1 MLPLRLAASFA
12 GERASGGG
20 GWPAAAS
27 LSAMEVRASESARS
41 CGGSCFEDVRP
52 SFFEEDWPWP
62 IVECVAGECAGG
74 EYAGSATS
82 MQQREA
88 AQRMDRR

>member
-12 GERASGGG
+12 GERASGG

-62 IVECVAGECAGG
+62 IVECVAGGVCRGG
-74 EYAGSATS
+74 VCRSATS